1 MIFLIN
7 IIKTILLG
15 IIQGITEWLPI
26 SSTGHLILFASIW
39 PIEPAQFFEV
49 FKVVIQFGSI
59 LAVLVLYYQKLNP
72 FDKRKTKIKKKQT
85 LQLWSKVIVG
95 VIPAAVIGFLFD
107 DIIEGYL
114 SKNFV
119 IAVALITY
127 GIIFILIEKHPRQ
140 EKIRT
145 LEQVDYFSALKIGFF
160 QCLALIPGTSRSGA
174 TILGGLYCGCSRTV
188 ASEFSFF
195 LAIPVMFGASLLKV
209 IKYFVNVGLFSL
221 SQLVLLFVGTIVAF
235 IVSLFAI
242 KALLNYVKK
251 HDFTVF
257 GWYRIILGI
266 FVILFFYVLYEVMN
280 ERI

>member
-26 SSTGHLILFASIW
+26 SSIGHLILFASIW

-235 IVSLFAI
+235 LVSLFAI

-266 FVILFFYVLYEVMN
+266 FVILFFYVL
-280 ERI
+280 

>member
-257 GWYRIILGI
+257 GLYRIILGI
-266 FVILFFYVLYEVMN
+266 FVILFFYVL
-280 ERI
+280 

>member
-221 SQLVLLFVGTIVAF
+221 FQLVLLFVGTIVAF

-266 FVILFFYVLYEVMN
+266 FVILFFYVL
-280 ERI
+280 

>member
-72 FDKRKTKIKKKQT
+72 FDKRKTKTKKKQT

-127 GIIFILIEKHPRQ
+127 GIIFILIEKHQRQ

-221 SQLVLLFVGTIVAF
+221 PQLVLLFVGTIVAF

-266 FVILFFYVLYEVMN
+266 FVILFFYVL
-280 ERI
+280 

>member
-1 MIFLIN
+1 MTFLSSIV
-7 IIKTILLG
+7 KTILLG

-39 PIEPAQFFEV
+39 PLEPATFFEV

-72 FDKRKTKIKKKQT
+72 FDTRKLPKKRKQT
-85 LQLWSKVIVG
+85 LQLWSKVI
-95 VIPAAVIGFLFD
+95 
-107 DIIEGYL
+107 
-114 SKNFV
+114 
-119 IAVALITY
+119 AVALIAY
-127 GIIFILIEKHPRQ
+127 GIIFILVEKNPRQ
-140 EKIRT
+140 EKIET
-145 LEQVDYFSALKIGFF
+145 IEQVDYVSALKIGCF

-209 IKYFVNVGLFSL
+209 IKYFIKVGLFSFG
-221 SQLVLLFVGTIVAF
+221 QLFLLLLGTFVAF
-235 IVSLFAI
+235 VVSLFAI
-242 KALLNYVKK
+242 KALLNYVKS
-251 HDFTVF
+251 HDFTIF

-266 FVILFFYVLYEVMN
+266 FVIIFFYV
-280 ERI
+280 I

>member
-1 MIFLIN
+1 MID
-7 IIKTILLG
+7 IIKTIFLG

-26 SSTGHLILFASIW
+26 SSTGHLILFSSIW
-39 PIEPAQFFEV
+39 PLEPSKFFEV

-59 LAVLVLYYQKLNP
+59 LAVLVLYEQKLNP
-72 FDKRKTKIKKKQT
+72 FDSRKSAKKKQT

-95 VIPAAVIGFLFD
+95 VIPCAIIGLLLD
-107 DIIEGYL
+107 NIIEDYL
-114 SKNFV
+114 SKNIV
-119 IAVALITY
+119 IAITLILY
-127 GIIFILIEKHPRQ
+127 GMIFIFVEKHPKK
-140 EKIRT
+140 EKVQTIER
-145 LEQVDYFSALKIGFF
+145 LDYKSALKIGCF

-209 IKYFVNVGLFSL
+209 IKYLMMVGLFSFGQL
-221 SQLVLLFVGTIVAF
+221 FLLVLGTFVAF
-235 IVSLFAI
+235 VVSLFAI
-242 KALLNYVKK
+242 KALLNYVKN

-266 FVILFFYVLYEVMN
+266 FVILFFYIL
-280 ERI
+280 

>member
-1 MIFLIN
+1 MTFLSSIV
-7 IIKTILLG
+7 KTILLG

-39 PIEPAQFFEV
+39 PLEPATFFEV

-72 FDKRKTKIKKKQT
+72 FDTRKSPKKRKQT

-95 VIPAAVIGFLFD
+95 VIPAAIIGL
-107 DIIEGYL
+107 L
-114 SKNFV
+114 L
-119 IAVALITY
+119 ALIAY
-127 GIIFILIEKHPRQ
+127 GIIFILVEKNPRQ
-140 EKIRT
+140 EKIET
-145 LEQVDYFSALKIGFF
+145 IEQVDYVSALKIGCF

-209 IKYFVNVGLFSL
+209 IKYFIKVGLFSFG
-221 SQLVLLFVGTIVAF
+221 QLFLLLLGTFVAF
-235 IVSLFAI
+235 VVSLFAI
-242 KALLNYVKK
+242 KALLNYVKS
-251 HDFTVF
+251 HDFTIF

-266 FVILFFYVLYEVMN
+266 FVIIFFYV
-280 ERI
+280 I

>member
-266 FVILFFYVLYEVMN
+266 FVILFFYVL
-280 ERI
+280 

>member
-95 VIPAAVIGFLFD
+95 VFPAAVIGFLFD

-127 GIIFILIEKHPRQ
+127 GIIFILIEKHQRQ

-266 FVILFFYVLYEVMN
+266 FVILFFYVL
-280 ERI
+280 

>member
-1 MIFLIN
+1 MTFLSSIV
-7 IIKTILLG
+7 KTILLG

-39 PIEPAQFFEV
+39 PLEPTTFFEV

-72 FDKRKTKIKKKQT
+72 FDTRKSPKKRKQT

-95 VIPAAVIGFLFD
+95 VIPAAIIGLLLD

-114 SKNFV
+114 SANFV
-119 IAVALITY
+119 IAVALIAY
-127 GIIFILIEKHPRQ
+127 GII
-140 EKIRT
+140 
-145 LEQVDYFSALKIGFF
+145 

-209 IKYFVNVGLFSL
+209 IKYFIKVGLFSFG
-221 SQLVLLFVGTIVAF
+221 QLFLLLLGTFVAF
-235 IVSLFAI
+235 VVSLFAI
-242 KALLNYVKK
+242 KALLNYVKS
-251 HDFTVF
+251 HDFTIF

-266 FVILFFYVLYEVMN
+266 FVIIFFYV
-280 ERI
+280 I

>member
-39 PIEPAQFFEV
+39 PIEPAHFFEV

-145 LEQVDYFSALKIGFF
+145 LEQVNYFSALKIGFF

-209 IKYFVNVGLFSL
+209 IKYFVNVGLFSW
-221 SQLVLLFVGTIVAF
+221 SQLVLLFVGTVVAF

-257 GWYRIILGI
+257 GWYRIILGV
-266 FVILFFYVLYEVMN
+266 FVILFFYVL
-280 ERI
+280 

>member
-107 DIIEGYL
+107 DIIERYL

-221 SQLVLLFVGTIVAF
+221 SQLVLLFVGTVVAC

-266 FVILFFYVLYEVMN
+266 FVILFFYVL
-280 ERI
+280 

>member
-1 MIFLIN
+1 MIFLSSIV
-7 IIKTILLG
+7 KTILLG

-39 PIEPAQFFEV
+39 PLEPVTFFEV

-72 FDKRKTKIKKKQT
+72 FDKRKLFKKRNQT

-95 VIPAAVIGFLFD
+95 VIPAAIFGLLLD

-114 SKNFV
+114 SANFV
-119 IAVALITY
+119 IAVALIAY
-127 GIIFILIEKHPRQ
+127 GIIFILVEKNPRQ
-140 EKIRT
+140 EKIET
-145 LEQVDYFSALKIGFF
+145 IEQVDYLSALKIGCF

-209 IKYFVNVGLFSL
+209 IKYFIKVGLFNFG
-221 SQLVLLFVGTIVAF
+221 QLFLLLLGTFVAF
-235 IVSLFAI
+235 VVSLFAI
-242 KALLNYVKK
+242 KALLNYVKS
-251 HDFTVF
+251 HDFTIF

-266 FVILFFYVLYEVMN
+266 FVIIFFYV
-280 ERI
+280 I

>member
-127 GIIFILIEKHPRQ
+127 GIIFILIEKHQRQ

-209 IKYFVNVGLFSL
+209 VKYFVNVGLFSL
-221 SQLVLLFVGTIVAF
+221 SQLVLLFVGTVVAF

-257 GWYRIILGI
+257 GWYRIILGV
-266 FVILFFYVLYEVMN
+266 FVILFFYVL
-280 ERI
+280 

>member
-1 MIFLIN
+1 MTFLMN
-7 IIKTILLG
+7 IIKTIFLG

-39 PIEPAQFFEV
+39 PLEPAQFFEV

-59 LAVLVLYYQKLNP
+59 LAVIVLYYQKLNP
-72 FDKRKTKIKKKQT
+72 FDKKKTKLKKKRT

-95 VIPAAVIGFLFD
+95 VIPAAVIGLLLD
-107 DIIEGYL
+107 NIIESYL
-114 SKNFV
+114 SQNFV

-127 GIIFILIEKHPRQ
+127 GIIFILIEKQPRK
-140 EKIRT
+140 EVIHT
-145 LEQVDYFSALKIGFF
+145 LEQVDYVSALKIGFF
-160 QCLALIPGTSRSGA
+160 QCLALIPGTSRSGT

-209 IKYFVNVGLFSL
+209 VKYLMNVGLFSL
-221 SQLVLLFVGTIVAF
+221 SQLFILILGTLIAF
-235 IVSLFAI
+235 MVSLYAI

-251 HDFTVF
+251 NDFTLF

-266 FVILFFYVLYEVMN
+266 FVILFFYV
-280 ERI
+280 I